1 MASAP
6 SSDCPSSTPSLP
18 CHDANWASTG
28 ADRGDLLL
36 VRSSLESGLSSPVVT
51 DDSDEKKP
59 DAAAQSS
66 VEPELSEPQRVL
78 PELGD
83 AQRAFDVGNYTR
95 VRELTEE
102 LLGDSNDEVRQA
114 AQSLRRRVSVDPFQ
128 VGLLLA
134 CLAFFVYITWHYVF

>member
-1 MASAP
+1 MESEVFYDIP
-6 SSDCPSSTPSLP
+6 
-18 CHDANWASTG
+18 G
-28 ADRGDLLL
+28 VDRVGFVTDGHEDLLL
-36 VRSSLESGLSSPVVT
+36 VRSSLESGLSSPAVT

-95 VRELTEE
+95 VRELTEK